1 MRFVLKHLGMGLAT
15 FVTPV
20 ACLYTLEKQMTQY
33 LIPDSMRI
41 KCVVCEID
49 LHIED
54 KDTHKTTGAPMSGGV
69 WFEATGNFG
78 SGIWDMNGTA
88 FGGLCDACFI
98 RKAHTMLG
106 VASGTIQVVTLS
118 SMILSEN

>member
-1 MRFVLKHLGMGLAT
+1 MRLVLKHLGMDLAT

-20 ACLYTLEKQMTQY
+20 SVFIYAGETMQY
-33 LIPDSMRI
+33 PIPDNMRI

-54 KDTHKTTGAPMSGGV
+54 KDTYKTTGAPIFGGV

-78 SGIWDMNGTA
+78 SVVWDMNGTA
-88 FGGLCDACFI
+88 FGGLCDTCFI
-98 RKAHTMLG
+98 KKAHTMLG
-106 VASGTIQVVTLS
+106 VAPGTIQVVTLS